1 MYLVLND
8 HVKMKLLWVELIIGE
23 GGFPPFFPH
32 MPDRLIRATK
42 DTDRLI
48 LIGHMSSHQ

>member
-1 MYLVLND
+1 MSGANNWRG
-8 HVKMKLLWVELIIGE
+8 WVST
-23 GGFPPFFPH
+23 FFPH